1 MVLIQSVGFR
11 TCCICLWIMLHAPSM
26 WAVVHAQQCVQAIPA
41 GQQPHHIPSHSSLE
55 KGAVWGALTCW
66 QDVHAMALCQG
77 QHVRAS
83 GNEGLLV
90 GQADV
95 LSSLNGSAG
104 GLQPG
109 TADDACRRA
118 KEERKSRQE
127 EAAPQA
133 QGLAAALKTMS
144 DLADPIHM

>member
-66 QDVHAMALCQG
+66 QDVHTMALCQG
-77 QHVRAS
+77 QHVR
-83 GNEGLLV
+83 V
-90 GQADV
+90 
-95 LSSLNGSAG
+95 SSLARQMPIPASMAAQVGCSPA
-104 GLQPG
+104 QP
-109 TADDACRRA
+109 TMPADERRKKGKA
-118 KEERKSRQE
+118 DKKRQ
-127 EAAPQA
+127 
-133 QGLAAALKTMS
+133 LLK
-144 DLADPIHM
+144 LRAWQRR